1 MNPHHI
7 GQDPSCSWMLHRL
20 SLVMGKGRSLRLQRL
35 TDAVLS
41 GRIDESAARHHQ
53 QEGHEALGLV
63 QIERGGSTL
72 WLFQQAAPPRRV
84 HLACIAFHK
93 LLGGRWVSSRA

>member
-1 MNPHHI
+1 
-7 GQDPSCSWMLHRL
+7 MLHRL
-20 SLVMGKGRSLRLQRL
+20 SLVMGKGGPLRLQRL

-41 GRIDESAARHHQ
+41 GRIDEPAAGHHQ
-53 QEGHEALGLV
+53 QQGHEALGLV